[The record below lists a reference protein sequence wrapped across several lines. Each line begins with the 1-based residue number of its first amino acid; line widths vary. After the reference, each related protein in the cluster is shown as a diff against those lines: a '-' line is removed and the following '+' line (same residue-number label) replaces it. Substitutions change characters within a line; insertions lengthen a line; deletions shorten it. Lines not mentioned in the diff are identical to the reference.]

1 MQILI
6 YYLHILLILCVQILR
21 TILQILRMQKGGLL
35 QRMCFQNHEKGGMVK
50 GE

>member
-21 TILQILRMQKGGLL
+21 TNLQILRMQKGRGLL
-35 QRMCFQNHEKGGMVK
+35 QRMCF
-50 GE
+50 